1 MSAEGKPVLLE
12 WPSEDTPAD
21 LLREAGAAA
30 RAGDRSEAERLYRRV
45 IEGAPDNVEAW
56 LGLGTVL
63 SDPEQKAACFRRV
76 LELDPQNA
84 DARAS
89 LEHLRASL
97 PAGEPEVLQCA
108 FHPQVQT
115 VLRCSQ
121 CGRPICTRCAH
132 LFPVGQLCP
141 ICVGTRRPLYYRA
154 GLLHLLASGAA
165 TLAAATLLGLP
176 VAYLART
183 GLGLLLAILGGPFV
197 GSLLAQVALRAG
209 GRKRGPAV
217 QAVVVLGTLAGSL
230 LGALPFFLPY
240 GLGHLWGGT
249 LNLILYAALAAA
261 SAAAWLR

>member
-1 MSAEGKPVLLE
+1 MPFPVGVGSQST
-12 WPSEDTPAD
+12 PSGDAPAD

-30 RAGDRSEAERLYRRV
+30 RAGDRDEAERLYRRA
-45 IEGAPDNVEAW
+45 IERAPESVEAW

-63 SDPEQKAACFRRV
+63 SEPEQKAACFRRV
-76 LELDPQNA
+76 IELDPQNA
-84 DARAS
+84 DAQAS
-89 LEHLRASL
+89 LDRLRAVL
-97 PAGEPEVLQCA
+97 PAEEPEVLQCA

-121 CGRPICTRCAH
+121 CGRPICVRCAH
-132 LFPVGQLCP
+132 PFPVGQLCP
-141 ICVGTRRPLYYRA
+141 VCVGSRRPLYYHA

-176 VAYLART
+176 AAYLART

-209 GRKRGPAV
+209 RRKRGPAI
-217 QAVVVLGTLAGSL
+217 QTAVVLATLAGSL
-230 LGALPFFLPY
+230 LGAFPFFLPY

-249 LNLILYAALAAA
+249 LNLLLYAALAAA